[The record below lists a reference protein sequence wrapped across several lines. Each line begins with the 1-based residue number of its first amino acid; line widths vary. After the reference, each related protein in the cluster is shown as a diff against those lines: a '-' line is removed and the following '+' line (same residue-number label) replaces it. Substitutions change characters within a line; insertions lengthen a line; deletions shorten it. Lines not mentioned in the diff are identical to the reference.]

1 MRHKN
6 GLMVAIVIVLII
18 IVGAYAVMHV
28 NISALPEPGPFET
41 SIATKA
47 KDWYI
52 SRAALGSLP
61 PAPTNDASSVSAG
74 ETLFGMGCATCHE
87 QDGHKPTP
95 IGKAMYPRVLDLGS
109 PEVQEMSDRELF
121 WVIRNGIRLSGM
133 PGFAKVESDEQIWT
147 PMTAWTPR
155 TANAS
160 YRDISPRWT
169 TFQASVKSH
178 VDHIRA
184 QCPACSADKAA

>member
-18 IVGAYAVMHV
+18 IAAGAYAVMHV
-28 NISALPEPGPFET
+28 NISTLPEPGPFET
-41 SIATKA
+41 AIATKA

-52 SRAALGSLP
+52 SRAARGSLP

-74 ETLFGMGCATCHE
+74 ETLFGMGCATCHG

-95 IGKAMYPRVLDLGS
+95 IGKAMYPRVPDLGS

-147 PMTAWTPR
+147 LAYYVRSLGKQPKR
-155 TANAS
+155 
-160 YRDISPRWT
+160 
-169 TFQASVKSH
+169 
-178 VDHIRA
+178 
-184 QCPACSADKAA
+184 